1 MDYSAFAPHLLVES
15 DGPVRIL
22 TLNRPD
28 DLNSFDDDLHRAVR
42 RIWDVLIDDEEAA
55 AVVITGAGKAFSSGG
70 YLPNFVRDHNDPVPR
85 RKDVREAERL
95 ARAFLE
101 CELPI
106 VAAVNGP
113 AVGLGASIAA
123 MSDLVVMAD
132 DAFISDPHVSVGL
145 VAGDGGPL
153 TWPFMMS
160 MLKAKEFILLGDRLS
175 AHDAERLG
183 LVNRVK
189 PRAEV
194 LPEALALAQRL
205 AAQPRQALR
214 DSKRALN
221 LHLLQAAN
229 LILPFALAAEAESF
243 ASEEVRNTV
252 EKFMAR

>member
-1 MDYSAFAPHLLVES
+1 MDYSQFAPELLVTE

-28 DLNSFDDDLHRAVR
+28 DLNSFDDALHRAVR
-42 RIWDVLIDDEEAA
+42 NVWNAIIDDDEAD

-70 YLPNFVRDHNDPVPR
+70 FLPNFVRDHNDPVPR

-95 ARAFLE
+95 AKAFLE
-101 CELPI
+101 CELPV

-113 AVGLGASIAA
+113 AVGLGASLAA
-123 MSDLVVMAD
+123 MSDLVVMSE

-145 VAGDGGPL
+145 VAGDGGPV

-160 MLKAKEFILLGDRLS
+160 MLQAKEYILLGDRLG
-175 AHDAERLG
+175 AADALRLG
-183 LVNRVK
+183 LANRIV
-189 PRAEV
+189 PREDV
-194 LPEALALAQRL
+194 LPTALELAHRL

-221 LHLLQAAN
+221 LPLLQAAN
-229 LILPFALAAEAESF
+229 QILPFALSAEAESF
-243 ASEEVRNTV
+243 ASDAVRETV